1 MKKILLIHNTYRNLG
16 GEDIAVA
23 SEVEVLKKHYDIKE
37 LYFSNLDTGY
47 ISLLMTLFFNRSLK
61 SENVVRKA
69 ITEYSPDLIYVHN
82 TWFNASLGIF
92 RVLQNS
98 KVPIFL
104 KIHNFRYYC
113 TKTLSFKKHLKNEE
127 YCPACGL
134 KNRRLKIL
142 NSYFENSLF
151 KSLLMN
157 RYGLGYFKII
167 KDLNIKIL
175 VLTNFHKKFLNK
187 LGITED
193 KVSVQQNFI
202 PKINFDV
209 VNDKNINTDKFIV
222 YAGRVSKEKGVEEL
236 IETFLDCGFKD
247 IALKIIG
254 DGPSLDSLVKKYKEN
269 NIYFE
274 GLLKNKDVKKIISN
288 SIGVVT
294 VTKLYEGQPTLLC
307 EASSLGKISIFPDSG
322 GIKEFFPPNY
332 QYCFKSEDYD
342 DLKNKLINLTQNY
355 NNLDIGNNNK
365 YFIQKILNEDR
376 LLNNFEMIFNE
387 G

>member
-167 KDLNIKIL
+167 KDFFKPKLSSADII
-175 VLTNFHKKFLNK
+175 VPTQIFIFKK
-187 LGITED
+187 
-193 KVSVQQNFI
+193 S
-202 PKINFDV
+202 
-209 VNDKNINTDKFIV
+209 
-222 YAGRVSKEKGVEEL
+222 SKETRL
-236 IETFLDCGFKD
+236 I
-247 IALKIIG
+247 
-254 DGPSLDSLVKKYKEN
+254 
-269 NIYFE
+269 
-274 GLLKNKDVKKIISN
+274 
-288 SIGVVT
+288 
-294 VTKLYEGQPTLLC
+294 
-307 EASSLGKISIFPDSG
+307 
-322 GIKEFFPPNY
+322 
-332 QYCFKSEDYD
+332 
-342 DLKNKLINLTQNY
+342 
-355 NNLDIGNNNK
+355 
-365 YFIQKILNEDR
+365 FIL
-376 LLNNFEMIFNE
+376 
-387 G
+387 